1 MAEEKKHEP
10 GHEFLARLGKTR
22 LRPGGREAKIFKKH
36 AARSGMTLSDFAA
49 AAMRER
55 MEDELDRQAYEEAM
69 AEFRKNPVTYSHA
82 EVAKMLGIEDEDL

>member
-1 MAEEKKHEP
+1 MSVAI
-10 GHEFLARLGKTR
+10 RLS
-22 LRPGGREAKIFKKH
+22 PREAKIFKKH

-69 AEFRKNPVTYSHA
+69 AEFR
-82 EVAKMLGIEDEDL
+82 

>member
-1 MAEEKKHEP
+1 MSVAI
-10 GHEFLARLGKTR
+10 RLS
-22 LRPGGREAKIFKKH
+22 PREAKIFKKH

-69 AEFRKNPVTYSHA
+69 EELRKNPVTYTHA
-82 EVAKMLGIEDEDL
+82 EVAKMLGIEDDDV